1 MSSKVTLSKELHSI
15 ILFCLYSCTNNDP
28 KIYNH
33 CYTAYSNESY
43 FYNHK
48 TTETTPT
55 QTTITTKT
63 SRTSQTSTAVVRAT
77 PTTSL
82 TALIQNRQNVST
94 SSKNSTGRTNG
105 LLISNLNLYEL
116 YLQRHFIQS

>member
-33 CYTAYSNESY
+33 CYTAYTDESY

-48 TTETTPT
+48 NNENYTNTDDDNNENAANKGNIHSSSYSNADDILNSINTES
-55 QTTITTKT
+55 TKC
-63 SRTSQTSTAVVRAT
+63 
-77 PTTSL
+77 
-82 TALIQNRQNVST
+82 I
-94 SSKNSTGRTNG
+94 
-105 LLISNLNLYEL
+105 
-116 YLQRHFIQS
+116 HFI